1 MGTVRKGLH
10 NKGLYIYN
18 FYGASGDLCACGAK
32 WAHFDPPGS
41 SMAQKMVWLNKNTP
55 TQRFD
60 MDVALLQGLLGRR
73 STVEIWTLEREVAL

>member
-18 FYGASGDLCACGAK
+18 FLEQVVPFVLVVPNGPILTHQGLLWHK
-32 WAHFDPPGS
+32 
-41 SMAQKMVWLNKNTP
+41 KMVWLNTNTP

-60 MDVALLQGLLGRR
+60 MEVALLQGLLGRR
-73 STVEIWTLEREVAL
+73 STVEVWTLEREVAL